1 MGRGPLG
8 WRIARQPGNM
18 KAHEAAHQPV
28 DVAYVTTLEA
38 GEKLPPMAHMMPL
51 SIVTVTGDTMQVE
64 EATPL
69 YTSRGV
75 VPATGTGQWDQLR
88 AAGNI

>member
-1 MGRGPLG
+1 MARGALG

-18 KAHEAAHQPV
+18 AAHEAAHRPV
-28 DVAYVTTLEA
+28 DVAAASQLQA
-38 GEKLPPMAHMMPL
+38 GDKLPPMADMMPL

-64 EATPL
+64 EASPL
-69 YTSRGV
+69 WTNRGV
-75 VPATGTGQWDQLR
+75 VPATGTGQWDQLH

>member
-1 MGRGPLG
+1 MARGKLG

-18 KAHEAAHQPV
+18 
-28 DVAYVTTLEA
+28 DVAMASHRAPGAAV
-38 GEKLPPMAHMMPL
+38 PPTVHTDPWPY

-69 YTSRGV
+69 WTNRGV
-75 VPATGTGQWDQLR
+75 VPATGTGQWDQVR
-88 AAGNI
+88 AAGRA

>member
-1 MGRGPLG
+1 MARGVLG

-18 KAHEAAHQPV
+18 RAHEACHRPV
-28 DVAYVTTLEA
+28 DVATASQLEA
-38 GEKLPPMAHMMPL
+38 GSKLPPMADVMPL

-69 YTSRGV
+69 YTNRGV